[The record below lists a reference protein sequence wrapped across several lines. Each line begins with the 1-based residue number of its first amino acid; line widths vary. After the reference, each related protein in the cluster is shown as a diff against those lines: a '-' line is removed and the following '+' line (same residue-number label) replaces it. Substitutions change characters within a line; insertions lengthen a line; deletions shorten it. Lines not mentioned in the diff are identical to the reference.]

1 MLRQELNT
9 YQKQQQLEKNRRDF
23 NSRINQILNNQNHH
37 QILPTTNEV
46 KVIENVSNEFENLK
60 NENLTEIRRF
70 LNIST
75 QIAQLNKSKTNLD
88 KVNSSYQKV
97 KSVLS
102 SLSKDDT
109 PDVMMKKLSSSI
121 ILLSDML
128 LNSTNV
134 SRSNTISS
142 VSNSI
147 LTRDVS
153 KKVDNLTKKRR

>member
-9 YQKQQQLEKNRRDF
+9 YQKQKQLEKNRRDF

-46 KVIENVSNEFENLK
+46 KIIEKVSSEFENLK
-60 NENLTEIRRF
+60 SQNLTEIRRF

>member
-1 MLRQELNT
+1 
-9 YQKQQQLEKNRRDF
+9 
-23 NSRINQILNNQNHH
+23 
-37 QILPTTNEV
+37 
-46 KVIENVSNEFENLK
+46 
-60 NENLTEIRRF
+60 
-70 LNIST
+70 
-75 QIAQLNKSKTNLD
+75 
-88 KVNSSYQKV
+88 
-97 KSVLS
+97 
-102 SLSKDDT
+102 LSKDDT